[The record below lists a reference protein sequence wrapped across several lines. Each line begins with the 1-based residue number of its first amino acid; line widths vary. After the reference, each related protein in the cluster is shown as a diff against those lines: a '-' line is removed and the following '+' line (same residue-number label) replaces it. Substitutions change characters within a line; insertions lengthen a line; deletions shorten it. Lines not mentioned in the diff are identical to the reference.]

1 MEASRE
7 RSWTIRDAGVRDA
20 GVDVL
25 DVGEYDLVLARLRLP
40 ELV

>member
-1 MEASRE
+1 MVASRD
-7 RSWTIRDAGVRDA
+7 RAWALRDTGVRDA

-25 DVGEYDLVLARLRLP
+25 DVVEYDLVLAHLRLP